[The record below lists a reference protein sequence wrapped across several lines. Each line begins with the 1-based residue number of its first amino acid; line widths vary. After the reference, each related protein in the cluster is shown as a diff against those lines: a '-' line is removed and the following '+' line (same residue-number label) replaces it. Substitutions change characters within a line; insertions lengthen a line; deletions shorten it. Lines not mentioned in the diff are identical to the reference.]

1 METNF
6 SHEKHVFEFDR
17 VSTTF
22 RLNGISILFDQFIL
36 RDRNLINNYN
46 EKIHLDV
53 WEKRQNQKYLLDKQV
68 IRNRISPDKRLICLK
83 LTPSIGFGGE
93 ELNAWRAR
101 MTLESQIASD

>member
-1 METNF
+1 MRACLTWICRIAINYNKMETNF

-53 WEKRQNQKYLLDKQV
+53 
-68 IRNRISPDKRLICLK
+68 
-83 LTPSIGFGGE
+83 
-93 ELNAWRAR
+93 
-101 MTLESQIASD
+101 